1 MKINSE
7 NDESSNEHSNAVK
20 LEKSNSAEYSKGDS
34 TIRQRRRPF
43 SNNSTA
49 SQETFVNRNNSRL
62 QYQQS
67 TYRYLVALFVF
78 LLLLLR
84 FRQNYFQPDES
95 LNYENITKIFSSGSE
110 KLSSLEIPETN
121 EMGRYRVIIRDLGVI
136 MKKSDIVVQNG
147 QLISEVLFGL
157 DKEIQDAGDELEE
170 FRHQAENF
178 FWLLKS
184 EMKSISEEIEKL
196 QKLDGSFVN
205 FFMGLDGQSFSNN
218 LDNFIRERLKSIE
231 KQIPGFQ
238 QQLKQVLTSI
248 YKIQDGAKHAHE
260 YLIDGEREAEEA
272 LKKHW
277 SGDII
282 DHTLRR
288 RAETEL
294 GQVQHIIRLLREMAP
309 NLITFENFLKEYR
322 RKIQDV
328 TKEVKGVPKK
338 PSEEDIKYLKN
349 AVVKLEEQHAKFTSA
364 EKQLGQ
370 KPIDTYYFDD
380 IVNSKN
386 RDCTEFS
393 AMIEKSNNV
402 HLKKIRIWSSDMV
415 NAIAFLY
422 SDDTSNIYGTPGD
435 GDPYDFDWHKGE
447 KIQHIVIRIGSILYA
462 IQFQTDRGRISEL
475 RGGDKGNSYIVHNHD
490 DTPFIGIHGS
500 FSRQICS
507 IGVL

>member
-20 LEKSNSAEYSKGDS
+20 LEKSDSAEYSRGDS
-34 TIRQRRRPF
+34 TIRQRR
-43 SNNSTA
+43 SNNDTA
-49 SQETFVNRNNSRL
+49 SQET
-62 QYQQS
+62 
-67 TYRYLVALFVF
+67 
-78 LLLLLR
+78 
-84 FRQNYFQPDES
+84 QNFFQPGES

-136 MKKSDIVVQNG
+136 MKKSDVVVQNG

-157 DKEIQDAGDELEE
+157 DKEIQYAGDELEE

-178 FWLLKS
+178 FWLLAS
-184 EMKSISEEIEKL
+184 EMKSISQEIEKL
-196 QKLDGSFVN
+196 QKLDGSFINV
-205 FFMGLDGQSFSNN
+205 FIGLDGQSFSNN

-248 YKIQDGAKHAHE
+248 YKVQDGAKHAHE
-260 YLIDGEREAEEA
+260 YLIDGEREVEQA

-277 SGDII
+277 SGVII
-282 DHTLRR
+282 DNTLRR
-288 RAETEL
+288 RAEAEL

-309 NLITFENFLKEYR
+309 SLITFENFLKEYR

-338 PSEEDIKYLKN
+338 PSKEDIKYLKN
-349 AVVKLEEQHAKFTSA
+349 AVAKLEEQHAKFTSA

-370 KPIDTYYFDD
+370 KPIDSYYFDE

-386 RDCTEFS
+386 RDCIEFS
-393 AMIEKSNNV
+393 AIIEKQNNV

-435 GDPYDFDWHKGE
+435 GDPYDFDWQKGE
-447 KIQHIVIRIGSILYA
+447 KFQHIVIRIGSILYA
-462 IQFQTDRGRISEL
+462 IQFQTDRGRISDW
-475 RGGDKGNSYIVHNHD
+475 RGGDKGNSYIVSKHD
-490 DTPFIGIHGS
+490 NMPFNGIHGS

-507 IGVL
+507 IGIL